1 MEENPS
7 DGGNEI
13 LGSYYKVPV
22 SELKEGKVY
31 RQPTVTTSTTDSN
44 LDDVIS
50 DGDSFLKSG
59 ADNKINK
66 EKLSSLSGNLYNILL
81 TIGVAVAVI
90 VGAVLGIKFIIAS
103 VEEKAVVKEGL
114 IAYAAGCVI
123 VFGAFAIW
131 KIAVTLLQ
139 SV

>member
-1 MEENPS
+1 MEE
-7 DGGNEI
+7 DGGDQSKEI
-13 LGSYYKVPV
+13 LTSYYGV
-22 SELKEGKVY
+22 SESDLKTGKVY
-31 RQPTVTTSTTDSN
+31 KQPTVTTSTTNSN

-50 DGDSFLKSG
+50 DGESFLSNG
-59 ADNKINK
+59 SNDKINK
-66 EKLSSLSGNLYNILL
+66 GKLADLSGNLYNILL

-90 VGAVLGIKFIIAS
+90 IGVVLGIKFIMAS

-114 IAYAAGCVI
+114 ISYAAGCVI

-139 SV
+139 SI